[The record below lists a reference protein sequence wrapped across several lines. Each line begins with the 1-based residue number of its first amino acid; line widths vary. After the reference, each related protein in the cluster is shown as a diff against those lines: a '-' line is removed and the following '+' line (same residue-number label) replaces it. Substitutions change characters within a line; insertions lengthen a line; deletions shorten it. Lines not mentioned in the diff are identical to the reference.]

1 MVQFRWYNNQTKCGK
16 LGVVR
21 MSSNRIIE
29 ILEDYLA
36 WAQLDERVGGY
47 KNLPQS
53 ERKKLRLQYDNDAR
67 YYYEQL
73 GLDEEEALKGDTI
86 ISFFTPY
93 KRLLQVETGWDV
105 SKTVKSLRALINET
119 LATWDNDYT
128 EKILAVNKR
137 VEGFGEVCYTKGNF
151 MLLPDKNMNIERYPV
166 SEDRIDVTLYECFEG
181 GALAKYFE
189 KGDEGLREW
198 VKREHLELL
207 FNRRVIKREN
217 IKWFQGDEQH
227 HKRISEMNST
237 ELYEYLDRATI
248 FIQYRTRALEQA
260 GL

>member
-1 MVQFRWYNNQTKCGK
+1 
-16 LGVVR
+16 
-21 MSSNRIIE
+21 MSSNRIIG

-137 VEGFGEVCYTKGNF
+137 VEGFGEVCYTN
-151 MLLPDKNMNIERYPV
+151 L
-166 SEDRIDVTLYECFEG
+166 T
-181 GALAKYFE
+181 
-189 KGDEGLREW
+189 
-198 VKREHLELL
+198 
-207 FNRRVIKREN
+207 
-217 IKWFQGDEQH
+217 
-227 HKRISEMNST
+227 
-237 ELYEYLDRATI
+237 
-248 FIQYRTRALEQA
+248 RT
-260 GL
+260 

>member
-1 MVQFRWYNNQTKCGK
+1 
-16 LGVVR
+16 

-137 VEGFGEVCYTKGNF
+137 VKGFGEVCYTKGNF

-166 SEDRIDVTLYECFEG
+166 V
-181 GALAKYFE
+181 
-189 KGDEGLREW
+189 
-198 VKREHLELL
+198 
-207 FNRRVIKREN
+207 RVGRN
-217 IKWFQGDEQH
+217 
-227 HKRISEMNST
+227 
-237 ELYEYLDRATI
+237 
-248 FIQYRTRALEQA
+248 
-260 GL
+260 

>member
-1 MVQFRWYNNQTKCGK
+1 
-16 LGVVR
+16 
-21 MSSNRIIE
+21 MSSNRIIG

-137 VEGFGEVCYTKGNF
+137 VEGFGEVSY
-151 MLLPDKNMNIERYPV
+151 
-166 SEDRIDVTLYECFEG
+166 
-181 GALAKYFE
+181 
-189 KGDEGLREW
+189 
-198 VKREHLELL
+198 
-207 FNRRVIKREN
+207 
-217 IKWFQGDEQH
+217 
-227 HKRISEMNST
+227 
-237 ELYEYLDRATI
+237 
-248 FIQYRTRALEQA
+248 
-260 GL
+260 

>member
-1 MVQFRWYNNQTKCGK
+1 
-16 LGVVR
+16 

-105 SKTVKSLRALINET
+105 SKTVK
-119 LATWDNDYT
+119 
-128 EKILAVNKR
+128 R
-137 VEGFGEVCYTKGNF
+137 V
-151 MLLPDKNMNIERYPV
+151 
-166 SEDRIDVTLYECFEG
+166 
-181 GALAKYFE
+181 
-189 KGDEGLREW
+189 
-198 VKREHLELL
+198 
-207 FNRRVIKREN
+207 
-217 IKWFQGDEQH
+217 
-227 HKRISEMNST
+227 
-237 ELYEYLDRATI
+237 
-248 FIQYRTRALEQA
+248 
-260 GL
+260 